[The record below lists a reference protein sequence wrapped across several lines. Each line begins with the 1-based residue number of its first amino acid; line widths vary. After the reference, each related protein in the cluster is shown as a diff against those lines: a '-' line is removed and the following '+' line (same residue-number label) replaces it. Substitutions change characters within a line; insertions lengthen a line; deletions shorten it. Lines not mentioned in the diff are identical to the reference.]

1 MASVA
6 SFIVSI
12 TQRIGSYERPPK
24 YNNRHSA
31 TRLALTSYLEII
43 LGCEGA
49 FAGALRH
56 TLSHSGNRSAWP
68 QRRVWE
74 GTIHKARRP
83 TRAPLHGAAK
93 STMSLLSTL
102 APHSSL
108 LLLFIVGCL
117 LISRARRS
125 RRCLPPGPVG
135 RLIVG
140 NLFNLPKTQPWL
152 AYTDWG
158 RQYGA

>member
-1 MASVA
+1 MALS
-6 SFIVSI
+6 IVSI

-68 QRRVWE
+68 QGRAWE
-74 GTIHKARRP
+74 GTIHIGRP
-83 TRAPLHGAAK
+83 TCASSHGAAK

-108 LLLFIVGCL
+108 LLLFVAGCL
-117 LISRARRS
+117 CISRARRS
-125 RRCLPPGPVG
+125 RRCPPPGPVG
-135 RLIVG
+135 HLVVG
-140 NLFNLPKTQPWL
+140 NLFDLPKMQPWL
-152 AYTDWG
+152 AYTDWSQ
-158 RQYGA
+158 QYSTICLV